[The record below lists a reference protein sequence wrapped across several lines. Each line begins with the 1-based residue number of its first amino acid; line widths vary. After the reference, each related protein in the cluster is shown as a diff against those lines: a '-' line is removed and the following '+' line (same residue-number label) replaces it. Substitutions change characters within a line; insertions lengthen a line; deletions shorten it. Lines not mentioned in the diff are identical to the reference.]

1 MKKLSILAM
10 CVAATFGASAQMDVV
25 KEAEGKTKG
34 MTPDY
39 AQALEIIQP
48 ALTND
53 ATKGLAQT
61 WYVAGKAAFGNY
73 DKMFANKTLGQDV
86 DDKTMGHSLIDGY
99 TYMMTALPLDSVTDA
114 KGKVKTKYSKDIVK
128 AVTEN
133 FNNYNNAAI
142 LLWEAQDYDGAY
154 QAWDI
159 YLSLPNDA
167 RLGKNAPAAPAD
179 TIVSEL
185 TYNKGLAAWQAGNIP
200 AARKDLAKALKLGYN
215 KKNLYDYAISLA
227 YQEGDEDAVYNLA
240 KEALPLY
247 GSEDT
252 KYMQLIINNHISKK
266 EYDKA
271 KQMLNEAI
279 AANPNDSQYY
289 LLLGLLA
296 TEQKDPVEAEANYT
310 KAVEI
315 DPNNANAQLF
325 LGSTLCEKAY
335 ALADQSTTLSQAEYE
350 KVYSNQIKPLFLQAI
365 EHLEKAYAAD
375 PEGPT
380 SSDALRYL
388 RNAYYNAHDEANME
402 RITNLMNGGAN

>member
-128 AVTEN
+128 NVSEN
-133 FNNYNNAAI
+133 YTNYFRVGNI
-142 LLWEAQDYDGAY
+142 LWEIEDYDGAY
-154 QAWDI
+154 KAWDI
-159 YLSLPNDA
+159 YLSLPNDI
-167 RLGKNAPAAPAD
+167 RLGKSAPVAPAD
-179 TIVSEL
+179 TIISEI
-185 TYNKGLAAWQAGNIP
+185 TFQKACAAWQAGNIP
-200 AARKDLAKALKLGYN
+200 TARKDYDKALKLGYN
-215 KKNLYDYAISLA
+215 KKNLFDYAISLA
-227 YQEGDEDAVYNLA
+227 YQDGDEDAIYNLA

-252 KYMQLIINNHISKK
+252 KYMQLIINYHITKK
-266 EYDKA
+266 EYEKA

-380 SSDALRYL
+380 SGDALRYL